1 MNYCNCPNCATDDCP
16 AAEKAD
22 NGTTHWNGTTHYA
35 GCVGAGPKHYEC
47 ALQEI
52 GRLRGTI
59 MDLRVKLEAA
69 KQEAKIQK
77 VKTDKNYELGTEY
90 FDLMVKAEREIA
102 GLQKLLKRSS
112 TYIADYPLSGQR
124 DRIFLNQI
132 DAALN
137 KIDAVLTTTEEIK

>member
-1 MNYCNCPNCATDDCP
+1 MN
-16 AAEKAD
+16 E
-22 NGTTHWNGTTHYA
+22 GTTHYA
-35 GCVGAGPKHYEC
+35 GCIQSGVAHYEC

-59 MDLRVKLEAA
+59 MDLRVKLAA
-69 KQEAKIQK
+69 SKQETEIQK
-77 VKTDKNYELGTEY
+77 VKAEKHYQLGTEY

-102 GLQKLLKRSS
+102 GLQKLLKRSA
-112 TYIADYPLSGQR
+112 TYIVDYPLSGQR

-137 KIDAVLTTTEEIK
+137 KIDAVLTTTEEMK

>member
-1 MNYCNCPNCATDDCP
+1 MSD
-16 AAEKAD
+16 
-22 NGTTHWNGTTHYA
+22 GTTHYA
-35 GCVGAGPKHYEC
+35 GCIQAGPKHYEC

-59 MDLRVKLEAA
+59 MDLRVKLEAS
-69 KQEAKIQK
+69 KQETEIQK
-77 VKTDKNYELGTEY
+77 VKAEKHYQLGTEY

-102 GLQKLLKRSS
+102 GLQKLLKRSA
-112 TYIADYPLSGQR
+112 TYIVDYPLSGQR

-137 KIDAVLTTTEEIK
+137 KIDAVLTTTEEMK